1 MRLPLKGTDYACTTL
16 NPSMEKLEQTFLG
29 AMEPSIRMR
38 AVNAMLGDGTITQA
52 NSFDPSLVRKF
63 FQGFGRALGE
73 KGWSYSEVSS
83 SETEDLHRLF
93 FQVTKEIDKYHL
105 SGYFGVQYHAL
116 PYYRV
121 DKRVIDIQK
130 ELSRIADEAGA
141 VFTEMTGA
149 ADKAL
154 KLELEKKGI
163 ADLEFQDLFTKM
175 FDDEKLVEE
184 LDSKAAAVEQ
194 NYPRFEEIRS
204 RKTALFAELNDL
216 LIYLYQTSP
225 VLVDHNRQMQG
236 EEGVTTYF
244 DLEVMKNK
252 KTRARDAFIDS
263 SKITDRWADRLAKE
277 IESVELSLKE
287 QA

>member
-184 LDSKAAAVEQ
+184 LDSKAASVEQ

-204 RKTALFAELNDL
+204 RKTALFGELNDL
-216 LIYLYQTSP
+216 LIQLYQTSP
-225 VLVDHNRQMQG
+225 VLIDHNRQMQG

-244 DLEVMKNK
+244 DLEVVKNK
-252 KTRARDAFIDS
+252 KTRTREAYIDPS
-263 SKITDRWADRLAKE
+263 NITNRWADRLAGE
-277 IESVELSLKE
+277 LESVELLLKK
-287 QA
+287 AA